1 MVTIGTRLKQI
12 MEIRHITQVEIIKLA
27 KPLCEKEGV
36 KLTKPKLSQYV
47 NDKFEPDQEM
57 IYFLSR
63 VLDVNPAWL
72 AGWNAPIKA
81 IAPTGEDT
89 ADERMEKLKELF
101 PRLSPFDQRRFLAD
115 LEERASDL

>member
-1 MVTIGTRLKQI
+1 MVTVGTRLKQI
-12 MEIRHITQVEIIKLA
+12 MQIRNITQVEIIKLA

-72 AGWNAPIKA
+72 AGWDAPIKA
-81 IAPTGEDT
+81 IAPTGGDT
-89 ADERMEKLKELF
+89 ADERLEKLKELF

-115 LEERASDL
+115 LEEKASEL

>member
-72 AGWNAPIKA
+72 AGWDAPIKA